1 MTIICQDFRSRSSS
15 KLLLSLIVSIISGTK
30 GDQTFLNSEEH
41 LLRQLRITTR
51 KLCLS
56 SRLHCFNNELFLLQV
71 WWGKGFIYAYF
82 GYRVGFSLLFFQCGS
97 KMSICVRFQL
107 HWNPIVWLIL
117 ITYMGRALMQI
128 RQPSF
133 RVYENKLQ
141 VLQSR

>member
-1 MTIICQDFRSRSSS
+1 MTKNLEITIICKDFRSRSSS

-82 GYRVGFSLLFFQCGS
+82 GYRVGFSLLFFECGS
-97 KMSICVRFQL
+97 NVYMCTFSTPLEPDRLIDTNNLYGQSIDADSSTFL
-107 HWNPIVWLIL
+107 
-117 ITYMGRALMQI
+117 
-128 RQPSF
+128 
-133 RVYENKLQ
+133 
-141 VLQSR
+141 SRI